1 MIIVLGILYKTHVNF
16 FQGYCAY
23 AVGYNCFGRLHW
35 IRKSTSIQNE
45 TILCPLGLSRC
56 IFRSCL
62 DKDFV
67 HNLGMSPQLSVL
79 HVSSDLA
86 KTEILPISHLFGV
99 DCRMLWCFA
108 QIFSRNNHFDFSGIS
123 LMHGNSAKGFFFF
136 SSTGPH

>member
-108 QIFSRNNHFDFSGIS
+108 QIFPRTITSILVGY
-123 LMHGNSAKGFFFF
+123 LWCMETLPKAFFF